1 MINGYIFAVL
11 ILKPILVMSTQL
23 DARVQQMLQVNGL
36 DFNISKR
43 ALQDVDGNPS
53 GYYGLYNDNLN
64 KCIYT
69 CKGGYHVS
77 QNKEVVEMILR
88 GTEKF
93 GDDLIVR
100 KAGAIN
106 SGRKVFMQLE
116 IKGNAKVG
124 QDVIKRYITLIDS
137 NDGSTSLGLG
147 IGDLTMSC
155 ANQFFKFYNS
165 SDLKIRHSKTLE
177 DKIKQIPRLIETALA
192 KSMQQIKLYQEFES
206 TSITLDL
213 ANAMVRHLLGIDRTA
228 STLELSE
235 MSTRATNKMDALYDC
250 IESEIQDKGENLW
263 GLHSGVTKF
272 TTHELSSP
280 KRFNGREETLMV
292 GGGYKLNQKS
302 LIFCEKK
309 MELVY

>member
-1 MINGYIFAVL
+1 
-11 ILKPILVMSTQL
+11 MSTQL
-23 DARVQQMLQVNGL
+23 DARVKQMLEVNGL

-43 ALQDVDGNPS
+43 PLQDADGNPS

-77 QNKEVVEMILR
+77 QNKEVVEMILK
-88 GTEKF
+88 GTESF
-93 GDDLIVR
+93 GDDLIVT

-106 SGRKVFMQLE
+106 SGKKVFLQLL
-116 IKGNAKVG
+116 IKGNSKVG
-124 QDVIKRYITLIDS
+124 SDTIKRYITLIDS

-155 ANQFFKFYNS
+155 ANQFFKFYNA
-165 SDLKIRHSKTLE
+165 SDLKIRHSKTLDE
-177 DKIKQIPRLIETALA
+177 KIKQIPRLIETALA

-206 TSITLDL
+206 TAITLDL
-213 ANAMVRHLLGIDRTA
+213 ADAMVKYLLGVDRTA

-280 KRFNGREETLMV
+280 KRYNGREETLMV
-292 GGGYKLNQKS
+292 GSGYKLNQKS